1 MDPAIPGDIPNHF
14 TASATSLIDGGGGIG
29 GVSIAGMHTPSAM
42 SRRPEGAGG
51 AGGFVRLRVGGGLGG
66 GGLGGGGLGGGL
78 GGGGLGGE
86 GRGGGLGGG
95 GLGGG
100 GPGGGG
106 LGGSRGGGG
115 DIGCCG
121 VGGFGG
127 LGGAGYG
134 GGLGGGL
141 GGGGLGGGCGGG
153 LGGRPGGLGG
163 GPDGG
168 GARFVSSPHAPLSHC
183 ASTKHRAP
191 FANASTRRLARN
203 QIVHANAT
211 CLPPPLTPRS
221 TPRPRPARPHRR
233 IYTSI
238 SGRDTQTF
246 PRRARLIVPLA
257 RSSLFM
263 SRRSPS
269 PKLTTTETS
278 IHTGLTAP

>member
-1 MDPAIPGDIPNHF
+1 M
-14 TASATSLIDGGGGIG
+14 IG
-29 GVSIAGMHTPSAM
+29 GD
-42 SRRPEGAGG
+42 
-51 AGGFVRLRVGGGLGG
+51 
-66 GGLGGGGLGGGL
+66 GGGLGGGL
-78 GGGGLGGE
+78 GGGGLGG
-86 GRGGGLGGG
+86 GCGGGL
-95 GLGGG
+95 
-100 GPGGGG
+100 
-106 LGGSRGGGG
+106 S
-115 DIGCCG
+115 
-121 VGGFGG
+121 
-127 LGGAGYG
+127 
-134 GGLGGGL
+134 
-141 GGGGLGGGCGGG
+141 GGGLGGGCGGG

-168 GARFVSSPHAPLSHC
+168 GARFVSSPHTPLSHC
-183 ASTKHRAP
+183 ACTKHRAP

-211 CLPPPLTPRS
+211 RLPPPLTPRS

-278 IHTGLTAP
+278 IHTGLTAPSSPLPTPRPPRDDPHVASRATTHRLSRHCHRNARTSSRGVSPLHFQRNRPRRHSSPFMKITSRSFEKNAKGWIKVRVGRAFVARSSPSRHRLAHRRRFIRLASFSERALF